1 MNNENLISNSERT
14 PSERKEL
21 ASKAG
26 KASGAARRKKATLK
40 DAMQKVFDGTY
51 SDKEGNQRTGAEITA
66 MTLMKIA
73 SDKNHK
79 QCVQAIRLIR
89 EILGENIT
97 PEEVKENKAKLELL
111 KKQIEYTQTRIDEN
125 SF

>member
-1 MNNENLISNSERT
+1 M
-14 PSERKEL
+14 
-21 ASKAG
+21 
-26 KASGAARRKKATLK
+26 K